1 MDSWQP
7 LAARSADAIVASHPN
22 ALRMLQD
29 GEVPAIIVRRALH
42 SSHARTITARLLKL
56 WKQRSATFKAFGVD
70 LHDCLRKEPR
80 MEFRTYNNRTQ
91 AFKVDLDGLG
101 LNAPVHLLWKVLTT
115 LHSADYQHGRSTTL
129 LNPTSA
135 SEFNAVSPGVFR
147 SQLPGNEFAPHADT
161 LNASTLVSKCGGR
174 PKRVWQK
181 RVTSQFR
188 TYGALRQFSHQFSA
202 LVLLQQPE
210 SGGELRLFDTD
221 YRSVECRSPGK
232 PYLVGVFYD
241 RWRLDVP
248 AVRPRV
254 INLTIGMGDVF
265 IFNSNRV
272 HEVLP
277 IPAHERPRITLGS
290 FVGYSRHKLAIWS

>member
-1 MDSWQP
+1 MGSWQP

-22 ALRMLQD
+22 ALQMLQD

-56 WKQRSATFKAFGVD
+56 GKQRSATLKTFGVD
-70 LHDCLRKEPR
+70 LHECLRKEPR

-101 LNAPVHLLWKVLTT
+101 LNAPVHLLWKVLKT
-115 LHSADYQHGRSTTL
+115 LHSADHQHGRSTTL

-135 SEFNAVSPGVFR
+135 SKFNAVSPGLFR

-174 PKRVWQK
+174 PKRVWQ
-181 RVTSQFR
+181 RRITSQFR

-202 LVLLQQPE
+202 LVSLQQPE

-232 PYLVGVFYD
+232 PYLVGV
-241 RWRLDVP
+241 
-248 AVRPRV
+248 RV
-254 INLTIGMGDVF
+254 QKVLFFSPENAYMKRVF
-265 IFNSNRV
+265 FCKHYI
-272 HEVLP
+272 
-277 IPAHERPRITLGS
+277 
-290 FVGYSRHKLAIWS
+290 